1 MIEPIWLRPMN
12 AMSTLPFVG
21 RLNTVFI
28 YSIAFGMGLI
38 LVAMIIHIINAV
50 KQKDFTGLWLDTN
63 GVAGLVFYGSLVLV
77 IVLFMTG
84 NTLPAGVILAVLF
97 GVPLILI
104 GFKEPIGSFLQKKQP
119 EEKTGAVMTVV
130 QAAFEL
136 IEVLLSYFSNT
147 ISFVRIGAFAISHA
161 AMMQV
166 VLMLAGAEN
175 GGNPNWIVV
184 ILGNLFVCGMEGLVV
199 GIQVLRL
206 EYYEMF
212 SRFYKGDGREFK
224 PYSNK

>member
-1 MIEPIWLRPMN
+1 
-12 AMSTLPFVG
+12 
-21 RLNTVFI
+21 
-28 YSIAFGMGLI
+28 
-38 LVAMIIHIINAV
+38 MIIHIINAV

-104 GFKEPIGSFLQKKQP
+104 GFKEPIGNFLQKKKA

-147 ISFVRIGAFAISHA
+147 ISFVRIGAVWKAW
-161 AMMQV
+161 
-166 VLMLAGAEN
+166 LLAFRYSVWNTTRCSPGSTRATA
-175 GGNPNWIVV
+175 GNSNHIQTNKIDCYLRR
-184 ILGNLFVCGMEGLVV
+184 ILIC
-199 GIQVLRL
+199 
-206 EYYEMF
+206 
-212 SRFYKGDGREFK
+212 
-224 PYSNK
+224 